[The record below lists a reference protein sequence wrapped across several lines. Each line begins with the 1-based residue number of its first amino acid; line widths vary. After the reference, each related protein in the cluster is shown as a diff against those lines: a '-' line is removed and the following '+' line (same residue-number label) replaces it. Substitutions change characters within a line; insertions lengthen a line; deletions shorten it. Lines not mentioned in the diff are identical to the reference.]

1 MKQYQKT
8 PLKLWS
14 MIWQDYRFAL
24 IKVISLNILNAIV
37 GVAVIAFINH
47 NMLKSQQFSY
57 LDFILFFVAIILLLF
72 TTFISQ
78 YALTQLG
85 HQFVYQLRQ
94 RLTDGI
100 LTQSWQR
107 IEALGKSK
115 LTASLSTDIQA
126 LTVAFVRLPE
136 LIQGFIFC
144 LAAGL
149 YLAYLSLPLFIL
161 VLFWVIVTIWVSLK
175 LVNQVYH
182 YLARLRIHQDEIYKD
197 YQHIIEGHKELS
209 LNQYR
214 AEHHR
219 QQLQKHA
226 KAYQDEIIKADSY
239 HLFAVNWSNIMMFA
253 SIGLVLGLAH
263 LWQMA
268 DLAVATTF
276 CLTLLFIQSPLLK
289 AVGAYPTLNTAQI
302 ALDKIAELDLM
313 QQPFAL
319 KQNSYLPLDWQ
330 TLKFENIQFRYPNH
344 HAQQFS
350 LEQVN
355 FEIQR
360 GEVVFL
366 IGANGSGKS
375 TFAKIFTGL
384 YQPTAGQI
392 YLDQHQIDEHTQFDY
407 RQLFSAIYSDFY
419 LFHHILGQAGQA
431 ADETLLTTWLGE
443 LQLNHKIQ
451 IQHAEIDQIELSQ
464 GQKKRIALLLSILE
478 QKEIILLDEWAA
490 DQDPTF
496 RRYFYLDIV
505 PKLKAMGKTL
515 LLISHDNQYFAMA
528 DRLILMKNG
537 QLSELTGQQREQASL
552 DAIGQL

>member
-1 MKQYQKT
+1 MTQYSKT
-8 PLKLWS
+8 QLKLWS
-14 MIWQDYRFAL
+14 MIWQDYRWDF
-24 IKVISLNILNAIV
+24 IKVVILNILNALV
-37 GVAVIAFINH
+37 GVVVIAFINH
-47 NMLKSQQFSY
+47 QMLKNPQFSY
-57 LDFILFFVAIILLLF
+57 LDLTCFFVAIIALLLM
-72 TTFISQ
+72 TFISQ
-78 YALTQLG
+78 YALTKLG
-85 HQFVYQLRQ
+85 HEFVLQLRQ

-100 LTQSWQR
+100 LMQTWQG
-107 IEALGKSK
+107 IELLGKSK

-144 LAAGL
+144 LMAAL
-149 YLAYLSLPLFIL
+149 YLAYLSLPLFMI
-161 VLFWVIVTIWVSLK
+161 VLIWVVMTIWISLK
-175 LVNQVYH
+175 LVQRVYH
-182 YLARLRIHQDEIYKD
+182 YLESLRTHQDKIYQD
-197 YQHIIEGHKELS
+197 YQHLIEGHKELS

-214 AEHHR
+214 ALHQR
-219 QQLQKHA
+219 KQLQQHA
-226 KAYQDEIIKADSY
+226 QAYQNDIIKADSY

-289 AVGAYPTLNTAQI
+289 AVGAYPTLNAAQI

-313 QQPFAL
+313 QNQFSL
-319 KQNSYLPLDWQ
+319 KSHTSLSSDWQ
-330 TLKFENIQFRYPNH
+330 TLTFKDIQFRYQNH
-344 HAQQFS
+344 QTQQFS
-350 LEQVN
+350 LKQVN

-392 YLDQHQIDEHTQFDY
+392 YLDQKLIDLQHQFDY

-419 LFHHILGQAGQA
+419 LFH
-431 ADETLLTTWLGE
+431 TLLGKDEQPADTIVLQKWLNE
-443 LQLNHKIQ
+443 LQLQQKIR
-451 IQHAEIDQIELSQ
+451 IQQSEIDQIELSQ
-464 GQKKRIALLLSILE
+464 GQKKRVALLLSILE
-478 QKEIILLDEWAA
+478 QKDIILLDEWAA

-496 RRYFYLDIV
+496 RRYFYLTIV

-515 LLISHDNQYFAMA
+515 LLISHDNQYFMMA
-528 DRLILMKNG
+528 DRIVLMKNG
-537 QLSELTGQQREQASL
+537 RLSELSQAQREQASL